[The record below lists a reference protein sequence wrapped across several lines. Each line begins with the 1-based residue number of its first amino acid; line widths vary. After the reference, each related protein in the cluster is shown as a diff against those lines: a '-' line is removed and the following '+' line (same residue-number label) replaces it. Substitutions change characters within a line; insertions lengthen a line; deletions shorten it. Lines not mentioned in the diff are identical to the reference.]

1 MTDPESTTQLRAA
14 DLAEVEVDEA
24 DAESRD
30 APLEADAAD
39 VAEQRHDLA
48 DGGDDPDE
56 RDR

>member
-1 MTDPESTTQLRAA
+1 MTDPEITTELQPA

-24 DAESRD
+24 DAASRD

-39 VAEQRHDLA
+39 VAEQWHDLP